1 MVAAQSNP
9 VGANDFEAFFETLEQ
24 TKIQCSTAEVYGKNG
39 LLTSS
44 RVLMQIAQGCC
55 DGFRIQALTAE
66 AGISVGFLEQG
77 EGQLFRP
84 CSVPSKLTG
93 WPIQAWSAAFG
104 SDSNVRISRSTC
116 C

>member
-24 TKIQCSTAEVYGKNG
+24 TKIQRSTAEVDGKNG
-39 LLTSS
+39 LLTGS

-55 DGFRIQALTAE
+55 DGFWIQALTAE

-77 EGQLFRP
+77 EGQL
-84 CSVPSKLTG
+84 VPPLLGPFEIDRMADTG
-93 WPIQAWSAAFG
+93 VVSCL
-104 SDSNVRISRSTC
+104 RI
-116 C
+116 